1 MYRFRPRR
9 HPDGRGVRARPIGGS
24 MKNLR
29 LRRPSPA
36 LVVSVVAL
44 SVALGGTG
52 YAAVVLPA
60 NSVGAKQIKTNAVT
74 GAKIKKNAVTAAK
87 VKNASLLAADFKAGQ
102 LPAGPV
108 GATGPRGPEGPRGA
122 TGPKGDTGTVDTSNF
137 YDKAQSDARYLATT
151 GTAANAALLDGV
163 DSTGFV
169 QGPGSPNM
177 WSYRRDW
184 ARNAAVNNLPSI
196 PGLGQLSFICQPPNT
211 TGPGQLTFQNT
222 SGGTVESFA
231 TITMAAGSTLSQL
244 TTAPG
249 ATTTLNLGSGASQV
263 VWQIG
268 HQTYFAPGPLATV
281 TASHVTDVTQ
291 CRISAMAHYQD
302 PTRG

>member
-1 MYRFRPRR
+1 MHRFRLRR
-9 HPDGRGVRARPIGGS
+9 YSDGVGVRARPIGDS
-24 MKNLR
+24 MRNLK
-29 LRRPSPA
+29 LQRPSPA
-36 LVVSVVAL
+36 LVVSLVAL

-60 NSVGAKQIKTNAVT
+60 NSVGAKQIKR
-74 GAKIKKNAVTAAK
+74 NAVTAAK
-87 VKNASLLAADFKAGQ
+87 VKNSSLLASDFRPGQ
-102 LPAGPV
+102 LPAGPAGPV
-108 GATGPRGPEGPRGA
+108 GPAGSTGPRGPEGPRGE

-151 GTAANAALLDGV
+151 GTAANADQLDGV

-184 ARNAAVNNLPSI
+184 ARNNSLVHDLPGI
-196 PGLGQLSFICQPPNT
+196 PGLGQLSYICQQPNI
-211 TGPGQLTFQNT
+211 TGPGLLSFTNT
-222 SGGTVESFA
+222 SGSSVESFA
-231 TITMAAGSTLSQL
+231 TTTTATGSTLSQL

-268 HQTYFAPGPLATV
+268 QLTFFNPGPLATV

-291 CRISAMAHYQD
+291 CRISTMAYHQD
-302 PTRG
+302 PRRF